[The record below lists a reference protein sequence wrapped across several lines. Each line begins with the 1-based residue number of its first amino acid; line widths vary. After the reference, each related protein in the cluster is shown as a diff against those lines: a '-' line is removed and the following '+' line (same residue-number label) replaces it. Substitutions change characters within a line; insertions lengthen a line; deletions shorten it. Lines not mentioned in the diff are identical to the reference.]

1 MAFVVKDRVK
11 ETCTAPGTGTV
22 TLLGASSGYQDFS
35 AIGNGNTTY
44 YCIADQGG
52 NNWEVG
58 VGVYTASGTTL
69 SRDTV
74 LSSSNGGSKTNFS
87 TGTQDVFVTYPSSR
101 SVYVNSGGSAI
112 TPDVASTLATTNG
125 GTGQSTYTAGDLFY
139 YATGTAF
146 TKLGI
151 GSNKTILTSTGTAP
165 QWSAS
170 IDISQGGTG
179 VTSYTAGDITYYSA
193 GTAFTKLGIGSA
205 GTVLTSTGSAPQWS
219 AATSVAVTSIS
230 FGSTGLTPSTATQ
243 GVVTVAGTLATTNGG
258 TGLTSFTANR
268 VFFASSTSAIGSSAS
283 FTFDG
288 TSLTAPI
295 VNASNGI
302 LVNSTTMTTSYT
314 IATGTNGL
322 SVGPFTINSGVILTI
337 DSGQRHLIL

>member
-11 ETCTAPGTGTV
+11 ETCTSPGTGTV
-22 TLLGASSGYQDFS
+22 TLLGASAGYQDFS

-58 VGVYTASGTTL
+58 IGTYTASGTTL

-112 TPDVASTLATTNG
+112 IPDVASTLATTYG
-125 GTGQSTYTAGDLFY
+125 GTGQSTYTAGDLPY
-139 YATGTAF
+139 YATGTA
-146 TKLGI
+146 L
-151 GSNKTILTSTGTAP
+151 S
-165 QWSAS
+165 
-170 IDISQGGTG
+170 
-179 VTSYTAGDITYYSA
+179 
-193 GTAFTKLGIGSA
+193 KLGIGSA

-219 AATSVAVTSIS
+219 AATGVAVTSIS

-243 GVVTVAGTLATTNGG
+243 GAVTVAGTLATTNGG

-268 VFFASSTSAIGSSAS
+268 VFYSSSTSAIGSSANLTFDGTTLTAANFADSSLTSGRVTYAGASGNLTDSAS

-302 LVNSTTMTTSYT
+302 LVNGTTVSANYT
-314 IATGTNGL
+314 IASGSNGL
-322 SVGPFTINSGVILTI
+322 SVGAITVNSGITVTVS
-337 DSGQRHLIL
+337 SGQRWLVL